1 MLHSASRGRHDRRG
15 RLVALHG
22 LSDAPIGL
30 VVSLLLLLLVS
41 VFIVVGILGCWMFRD
56 LHRCGCR
63 WCSVDRWSDA
73 AIDVVVAA
81 ANAANAASAAA
92 SAAALL
98 LLLLLL
104 LPPLLLLMRVLLAA
118 QSSS

>member
-1 MLHSASRGRHDRRG
+1 MLHSASRARHDRRG
-15 RLVALHG
+15 RLHG

-30 VVSLLLLLLVS
+30 VLSLLLLLLVS

-63 WCSVDRWSDA
+63 WCSVDRWSNA
-73 AIDVVVAA
+73 AVAVVAVAA

-104 LPPLLLLMRVLLAA
+104 LPLLLLLMRVLLAA